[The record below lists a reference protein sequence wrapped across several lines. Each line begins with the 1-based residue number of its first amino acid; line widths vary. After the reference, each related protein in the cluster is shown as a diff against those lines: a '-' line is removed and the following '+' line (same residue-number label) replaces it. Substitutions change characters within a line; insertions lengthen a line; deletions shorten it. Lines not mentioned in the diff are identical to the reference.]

1 MAILDPSAL
10 SAKVK
15 FMQTRAKVCRDLMGG
30 TPEMRLAGK
39 TYLPQWPQEEQK
51 GWEARRDCSTL
62 FPAVERAIETMIGK
76 PFGTPIVAG
85 EDVPARVEAA
95 LDDVDR
101 AGRDIDSW
109 ARDVARAALIDGITW
124 ALADYPR
131 LREGATR
138 ADEIA
143 IGAEPYLVH
152 IPLCAMLDWKTK
164 RIAGKTTISELRYK
178 AEDDETGATY
188 YYVWTPGNVE
198 AYYKK
203 DDQWI
208 LDPLKSGP
216 VSLKSEIPVVVFY
229 GKRTGFWRALPPFE
243 AMAWLNIQHWQSSS
257 DQRHILHVAR
267 VPLLAADEDNRT
279 SSGDGNAPVTLGADG
294 IMIGFKNLRFV
305 ETTGAS
311 IEAGEKDIER
321 LEDQMRRCAGEML
334 QAKAGDK
341 TATENDRESME
352 GSSQLRAFV
361 WTFQDALEE
370 CLRLMALWIKEKG
383 GGSLTI
389 NTEWDEGE
397 LAADLWTALNGART
411 AGLISQETYIWN
423 LQKGRRMPPDRSVED
438 EKASL
443 DLEAPPMVTGSTTPT
458 RKAKKATITR
468 PDGSKSTVE
477 ME

>member
-15 FMQTRAKVCRDLMGG
+15 FMQTRAKVCQDLMGG
-30 TPEMRLAGK
+30 TPEMRSAGK
-39 TYLPQWPQEEQK
+39 TYLPQWPQEDQK
-51 GWEARRDCSTL
+51 GWEARRDCSAL
-62 FPAVERAIETMIGK
+62 FPALERAIETMIGK
-76 PFGTPIVAG
+76 PFGVPIVAG

-109 ARDVARAALIDGITW
+109 ARDVARAALVDGITW

-143 IGAEPYLVH
+143 IGAEPYLIH
-152 IPLCAMLDWKTK
+152 IPLASMLGWKT
-164 RIAGKTTISELRYK
+164 RRVAGKTMVSELRYK
-178 AEDDETGATY
+178 AEDEETGMAY
-188 YYVWTPGNVE
+188 VYVWTPGEVK
-198 AYYKK
+198 AYFLK
-203 DDQWI
+203 DSEWV
-208 LDPLKSGP
+208 LDPLRSGV
-216 VSLKSEIPVVVFY
+216 VSLKTEIPVVVFY
-229 GKRTGFWRALPPFE
+229 GKRMGTWQALPPLE
-243 AMAWLNIQHWQSSS
+243 AMAYLNIQHWQSSS

-267 VPLLAADEDNRT
+267 VPLLAADEDNRQG
-279 SSGDGNAPVTLGADG
+279 GDGTPVALGTDG
-294 IMIGFKNLRFV
+294 IMTGFKNLRYV

-341 TATENDRESME
+341 TATENNRESLE

-370 CLRLMALWIKEKG
+370 CLRYMALWIGEKD
-383 GGSLTI
+383 GGSLTV

-397 LAADLWTALNGART
+397 LASDLWAALNGART
-411 AGLISQETYIWN
+411 AGLISQEVYTWN
-423 LQKGRRMPPDRSVED
+423 LQKGRRMPPDRTVED

-443 DLEAPPMVTGSTTPT
+443 DLETPPMVTGSTLPT
-458 RKAKKATITR
+458 RKPKKGTITR
-468 PDGSKSTVE
+468 PDGSQSTVVLE
-477 ME
+477 